1 MNDANLQKNITDF
14 VEKPNFEE
22 EDEGEQSYDS
32 ELSFIDIVTDADRAE
47 EYEKTLEGVLE
58 D

>member
-1 MNDANLQKNITDF
+1 LNDANLQSNITDF

-22 EDEGEQSYDS
+22 EDEGEQSSDS

-47 EYEKTLEGVLE
+47 
-58 D
+58 